1 MLVSAANQILV
12 DAAKDLQ
19 RGGTVD
25 GTQFSTGFWRPNDRD
40 SFRCC
45 FFAHFSS
52 PNSRRISSC
61 GMPSPRASDVRARSI
76 AAAVCGVISC
86 SSTAA
91 RSKGLTIVSSS
102 WTTAATCRESSWSR
116 SHVHAACQLPSRIHL
131 KLVLWGW
138 HKAIL
143 TIPSWACSMYSVNA
157 ILLHQP
163 GFRLLY
169 GYGHVYVLLYVYE
182 RAAGEE
188 QSYLDSI
195 KFDNSR
201 AALKERPFRLLLL

>member
-86 SSTAA
+86 SSTGA

-102 WTTAATCRESSWSR
+102 WTTAATCRES
-116 SHVHAACQLPSRIHL
+116 QLVEEVMCMLLVSCHL
-131 KLVLWGW
+131 ASVLN
-138 HKAIL
+138 L
-143 TIPSWACSMYSVNA
+143 S
-157 ILLHQP
+157 
-163 GFRLLY
+163 Y
-169 GYGHVYVLLYVYE
+169 GGGTKQY
-182 RAAGEE
+182 
-188 QSYLDSI
+188 
-195 KFDNSR
+195 
-201 AALKERPFRLLLL
+201 

>member
-76 AAAVCGVISC
+76 AAVW
-86 SSTAA
+86 
-91 RSKGLTIVSSS
+91 RSNLLLFH
-102 WTTAATCRESSWSR
+102 R
-116 SHVHAACQLPSRIHL
+116 SAIQGIDHRLQQLDDSGNLSRIQLVEEVMCMLLVSCHL
-131 KLVLWGW
+131 ASVLN
-138 HKAIL
+138 L
-143 TIPSWACSMYSVNA
+143 
-157 ILLHQP
+157 
-163 GFRLLY
+163 
-169 GYGHVYVLLYVYE
+169 
-182 RAAGEE
+182 
-188 QSYLDSI
+188 SYRGGT
-195 KFDNSR
+195 KQY
-201 AALKERPFRLLLL
+201 